1 MVPCAVLI
9 ESVLSLFVVATKPKE
24 TSAHEPFSWFFDLF
38 SLGTNFNASESMEGT
53 IYVWQVFGEDNLVP
67 GAFSFENGRG
77 GRHPTHFLREESW
90 GQSCKEKERH
100 ANT

>member
-1 MVPCAVLI
+1 
-9 ESVLSLFVVATKPKE
+9 
-24 TSAHEPFSWFFDLF
+24 
-38 SLGTNFNASESMEGT
+38 MEGT

-100 ANT
+100 ANTCECMLSRSRLICIINSDIDGGTAGALEYLVL